1 MKKLNCKKWGGG
13 GGLFTFLPSMGGL
26 IREGDLLERKSSTEE
41 LQ

>member
-13 GGLFTFLPSMGGL
+13 GSLFTFLPSIVRL
-26 IREGDLLERKSSTEE
+26 IRERDLLERKSSTEE